1 MLTLYKLA
9 LAPALLLQARTL
21 RSTALRLPEP
31 EGERAGTT
39 QAPSNT
45 DTTGTPL
52 RILVVGDSS
61 AAGVG
66 VAHQHDALAVQVAQC
81 VANKTGRQIQWHLLA
96 KSGLSAAK
104 AGTFISQQRLPV
116 TDIIVSAFGVNDVTS
131 QRSAGQFIA
140 DYRHLLQTLI
150 KLTGAR
156 GAVISGLPPL
166 HILPAAPQPLRWY
179 LGQCA
184 KRLDRSL
191 QKLCA
196 RTSNLAYVSLQWAQA
211 KHMARDKF
219 HPGPSQYR
227 QWAHL
232 ISDEITRLLTIA
244 PESRATVLV

>member
-9 LAPALLLQARTL
+9 LAPALLVQAHKL

-31 EGERAGTT
+31 EGERSGT
-39 QAPSNT
+39 APARSE
-45 DTTGTPL
+45 TGTPM

-66 VAHQHDALAVQVAQC
+66 VAHQNDALAMQVAHC
-81 VANKTGRQIQWHLLA
+81 VANKTGRQVQWYLLA
-96 KSGLSAAK
+96 KSGLGAAK
-104 AGTFISQQRLPV
+104 AGTFISQQRLPAA
-116 TDIIVSAFGVNDVTS
+116 DIIVAAFGVNDVTS
-131 QRSAGQFIA
+131 QRSARQFIA
-140 DYRHLLQTLI
+140 DYRHLLHTLQ
-150 KLTGAR
+150 KQTGAW

-196 RTSNLAYVSLQWAQA
+196 RTSHFAYVSLQWAQA

-219 HPGPSQYR
+219 HPGPIQYR

-232 ISDEITRLLTIA
+232 ISDEIARLLKIA
-244 PESRATVLV
+244 PASAVMGHR